1 MQDNLLLKL
10 ITRTAAWKA
19 FLAAFFL
26 SVTCQAAGQPQFSVI
41 HRRNQVSSAVRK
53 AYSAF
58 RQPFEMSMVKVSEN
72 SVEPVRIAGCGDHW
86 VMEFLNGAERYIIV
100 DKEGLSYSAGDK
112 SEFFPKSMP
121 AFIWFRLASSDP
133 DVILRNFMPYA
144 AGGIRSAGADA
155 ELIRLV
161 PSDGQGYGLMMAVDS
176 GTGLMLDAAAVDRG
190 GSVIEQYTVTGFSS
204 DPSVRKGKLCTMRHQ
219 SREAGPEYISSGEN
233 GGSSL
238 LGYLPVGYRVIAY
251 EKKRYIDGLG
261 QAGYFLV
268 SNGIFDFS
276 VYLTKHSRNFHIGG
290 MKMGENIVYHRENKN
305 GYDVAVVGMLP
316 METAELV
323 AASIDQKAFDGIT
336 GR

>member
-1 MQDNLLLKL
+1 
-10 ITRTAAWKA
+10 
-19 FLAAFFL
+19 
-26 SVTCQAAGQPQFSVI
+26 
-41 HRRNQVSSAVRK
+41 
-53 AYSAF
+53 
-58 RQPFEMSMVKVSEN
+58 
-72 SVEPVRIAGCGDHW
+72 
-86 VMEFLNGAERYIIV
+86 MEFLNGAERYIIV

>member
-1 MQDNLLLKL
+1 MPH
-10 ITRTAAWKA
+10 
-19 FLAAFFL
+19 FL
-26 SVTCQAAGQPQFSVI
+26 SVTCQAAGESQFSLI
-41 HRRNQVSSAVRK
+41 DSRNQVSSAVRK

-204 DPSVRKGKLCTMRHQ
+204 DPSVRKGSCAPCATRAGRQVLSTFPQGRTAAAACLAI
-219 SREAGPEYISSGEN
+219 SRSATGSLPTRRSAILTVWGRLDISS
-233 GGSSL
+233 
-238 LGYLPVGYRVIAY
+238 
-251 EKKRYIDGLG
+251 
-261 QAGYFLV
+261 
-268 SNGIFDFS
+268 
-276 VYLTKHSRNFHIGG
+276 
-290 MKMGENIVYHRENKN
+290 
-305 GYDVAVVGMLP
+305 
-316 METAELV
+316 
-323 AASIDQKAFDGIT
+323 
-336 GR
+336 

>member
-1 MQDNLLLKL
+1 MFLKF
-10 ITRTAAWKA
+10 ISKTAART
-19 FLAAFFL
+19 FLLAAFFL
-26 SVTCQAAGQPQFSVI
+26 SAAASAADSQFSLLDN
-41 HRRNQVSSAVRK
+41 RNRGGSAVRR
-53 AYSAF
+53 AFSAF
-58 RQPFEMSMVKVSEN
+58 HQPFELTVVKVSEN

-86 VMEFLNGAERYIIV
+86 VMEFLNGAERFIIV
-100 DKEGLSYSAGDK
+100 DSSGLSYFAGDK

-121 AFIWFRLASSDP
+121 AFLWFRLASSDP
-133 DVILRNFMPYA
+133 DVILRNFMPYLS
-144 AGGIRSAGADA
+144 GEIRSAGTDA
-155 ELIRLV
+155 ELVRLC
-161 PSDGQGYGLMMAVDS
+161 PSDGQGYGMMMTVGS
-176 GTGLMLDAAAVDRG
+176 SSVLMLDAAAVDRS

-204 DPSVRKGKLCTMRHQ
+204 DPSVKKGKLCAMRHQ
-219 SREAGPEYISSGEN
+219 SAKAGPEYISSGEN

-238 LGYLPVGYRVIAY
+238 LGYLPVGYKVVAY
-251 EKKRYIDGLG
+251 ERKRYIDGLG

-276 VYLTKHSRNFHIGG
+276 VYLTRHNRNFHIGG

-323 AASIDQKAFDGIT
+323 AASIDQKAFDNILS